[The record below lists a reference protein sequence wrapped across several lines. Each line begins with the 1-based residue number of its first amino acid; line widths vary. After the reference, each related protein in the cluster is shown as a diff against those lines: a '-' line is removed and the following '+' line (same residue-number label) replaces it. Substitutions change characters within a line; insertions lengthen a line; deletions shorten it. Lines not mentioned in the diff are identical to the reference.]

1 MRTLAVLVLC
11 CGFAAAQDS
20 ALRAKLQK
28 QMEEI
33 SRLMR
38 DSEGKLLEMTRVD
51 TIVEAQARIVD
62 ELQKLLDQPPPAT
75 KAATEEREKRR
86 QELEEQQEEI
96 AKKLRDMF
104 EGQEQSAGQT
114 VKELQE
120 LLRNLPRQRHGQ
132 GGKPDDKTKGP
143 RQKQDRQKRLRDRD
157 EKKQEEPRSP
167 REKREQKRDPRTG
180 KRAKD
185 DTQAGARLRRI
196 EAWIARLPPEDQER
210 INRNDFSTIPPRY
223 QRLVREYT
231 ALRAQREAKGEE
243 KKDR

>member
-1 MRTLAVLVLC
+1 MRTLAVVFLC
-11 CGFAAAQDS
+11 CGLVAAQDS
-20 ALRAKLQK
+20 ALREKLQK

-51 TIVEAQARIVD
+51 TIVETQARVVD
-62 ELQKLLDQPPPAT
+62 ELQKLLDKPPPAT
-75 KAATEEREKRR
+75 NAAVEQREKRR
-86 QELEEQQEEI
+86 QELEAQQEDI
-96 AKKLRDMF
+96 ARKLKEMF
-104 EGQEQSAGQT
+104 EGQERSADQT
-114 VKELQE
+114 IKELQE

-132 GGKPDDKTKGP
+132 GGQPDDKQR
-143 RQKQDRQKRLRDRD
+143 RQRRKQDRQKRLRSDRE
-157 EKKQEEPRSP
+157 EKTQEEPRSP
-167 REKREQKRDPRTG
+167 RDKREHKQDPRTG

-185 DTQAGARLRRI
+185 GTEAAARLRRI
-196 EAWIARLPPEDQER
+196 EAWIARLPPDDQER

-231 ALRAQREAKGEE
+231 ALRAQREAKE